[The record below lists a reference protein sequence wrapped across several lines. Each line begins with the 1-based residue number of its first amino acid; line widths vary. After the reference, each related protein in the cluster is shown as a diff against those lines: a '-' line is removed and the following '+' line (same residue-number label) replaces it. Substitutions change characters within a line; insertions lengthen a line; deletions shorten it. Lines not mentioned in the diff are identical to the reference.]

1 MPLNG
6 IDIASHQA
14 GLDLNN
20 IAFDFVII
28 KATQGIGYV
37 NPYCDHWYQQAKAL
51 GKLIG
56 FYHYA
61 SGNDAIGEADYFIEN
76 TLNYFHEA
84 VPFLDWESDQNGNW
98 GNNDA
103 AWCKA
108 FCDRVYERTGVH
120 PMVYV
125 QASAMSR
132 LEGQIG
138 DCGLWIAQYPNYVP
152 TGYQDEP
159 WNEGAYSCAIR
170 QYSSVGRLDGWGGN
184 LDLDKFYGDATAWM
198 KYANPAGD
206 TPVPTPSP
214 EPVPAPTYDKSVDEL
229 AQEVIQGAWG
239 NGDDRRNAL
248 TNAGYD
254 YDAVQE
260 RVNEILCGEDNQ
272 PDIEAMAQA
281 VIRGEYGNGADRR
294 NTLGSYYDEVQ
305 ARVNEILTGASQPS
319 YETSI
324 NVGDRVT
331 PCSDTDYNGTPVTAW
346 QSTYVVSELVGDR
359 AVLINDAGQ
368 VWCAMNISNLKRD

>member
-1 MPLNG
+1 MALNG

-37 NPYCDHWYQQAKAL
+37 NPYCDNWYQQAKAL

-61 SGNDAIGEADYFIEN
+61 SGNDAVAEADYFIEN

-84 VPFLDWESDQNGNW
+84 VPCLDWEADENDNW
-98 GNNDA
+98 GDNDA

-108 FCDRVYERTGVH
+108 FCDRIYERTGVH

-159 WNEGAYSCAIR
+159 WNEGAYTCAIR
-170 QYSSVGRLDGWGGN
+170 QYSSAGRLDGWGGN
-184 LDLDKFYGDATAWM
+184 LDLDKFYGDAAAWM
-198 KYANPAGD
+198 KYANPSGD
-206 TPVPTPSP
+206 TPTPEPNPITPSP
-214 EPVPAPTYDKSVDEL
+214 APEPAPSAPSGFAVGDIVVPTAMIDYNGNSV
-229 AQEVIQGAWG
+229 
-239 NGDDRRNAL
+239 
-248 TNAGYD
+248 T
-254 YDAVQE
+254 
-260 RVNEILCGEDNQ
+260 
-272 PDIEAMAQA
+272 
-281 VIRGEYGNGADRR
+281 
-294 NTLGSYYDEVQ
+294 SYYDNYTLSELNGDRAVLSVGSTVWCAMNIANISKVGDAPAQ
-305 ARVNEILTGASQPS
+305 PAQSYSQTVS
-319 YETSI
+319 
-324 NVGDRVT
+324 VGDRVI
-331 PCSDTDYNGTPVTAW
+331 PCSDTDYNGTAVTKW
-346 QSTYVVSELVGDR
+346 QDTYTVSEINGDR
-359 AVLINDAGQ
+359 AVLVNDNGD
-368 VWCAMNISNLKRD
+368 VWCAMHVADLKRD